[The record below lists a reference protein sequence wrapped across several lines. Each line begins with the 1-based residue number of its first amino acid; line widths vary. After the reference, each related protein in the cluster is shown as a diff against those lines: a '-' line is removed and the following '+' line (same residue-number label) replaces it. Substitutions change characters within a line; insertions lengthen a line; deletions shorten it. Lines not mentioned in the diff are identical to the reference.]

1 VKNGWNELDDLVIR
15 ALSSPERKNILR
27 IVGSYPEGVNY
38 TGILGETM
46 LSTGRLNYHLG
57 ELDGFLE
64 RDEERR
70 YRLTE
75 LGRKAVAVLELIKQ
89 DLDTGVLETLNTR
102 RADRLHWIRRRMD
115 AGYFVASAVL
125 LGITGLMGYFA
136 FVERDPVLAAFTP
149 VWGALSAGVI
159 YLMNRSQRK
168 DPERILWP
176 WSGLSGGSSEA
187 TRREDRHL
195 STQCLRLKI

>member
-1 VKNGWNELDDLVIR
+1 VKNDWNELDDLVIK

-27 IVGSYPEGVNY
+27 IVGGYPEGVNY

-75 LGRKAVAVLELIKQ
+75 LGRKAVAVLEFIKEGI
-89 DLDTGVLETLNTR
+89 DTGVLETLNTR
-102 RADRLHWIRRRMD
+102 RGERLRWIRRRMD
-115 AGYFVASAVL
+115 AGFYVASAVL

-136 FVERDPVLAAFTP
+136 FVERNPVLAAFTP
-149 VWGALSAGVI
+149 VWGVLSAALI
-159 YLMNRSQRK
+159 YLMNRSRRK
-168 DPERILWP
+168 DPERILWVVE
-176 WSGLSGGSSEA
+176 WLEWRLLGGYKE
-187 TRREDRHL
+187 RR
-195 STQCLRLKI
+195 

>member
-1 VKNGWNELDDLVIR
+1 MKNDWNELDDLVIR

-27 IVGSYPEGVNY
+27 IVGGYPEGVNY

-64 RDEERR
+64 RDEARR

-75 LGRKAVAVLELIKQ
+75 LGRKAVAVLEFIKK
-89 DLDTGVLETLNTR
+89 DIDTGALETLNTR
-102 RADRLHWIRRRMD
+102 RGERLRWIRRRMD
-115 AGYFVASAVL
+115 VGFYVASAVL
-125 LGITGLMGYFA
+125 LGVTGLMGYFA

-149 VWGALSAGVI
+149 VWGVLSAGLI
-159 YLMNRSQRK
+159 YLMNRSRKK
-168 DPERILWP
+168 DPERILWVVE
-176 WSGLSGGSSEA
+176 WLEWRLLGGYKE
-187 TRREDRHL
+187 R
-195 STQCLRLKI
+195 K

>member
-1 VKNGWNELDDLVIR
+1 MKNDWNELDDLVIR

-75 LGRKAVAVLELIKQ
+75 LGRKAVAVLEFIKEGI
-89 DLDTGVLETLNTR
+89 DTGILVTLNTR
-102 RADRLHWIRRRMD
+102 RGERLRWIRRRMD
-115 AGYFVASAVL
+115 AGFYVASAVL

-149 VWGALSAGVI
+149 VWGVFSAGLI
-159 YLMNRSQRK
+159 YLMNRSRRR
-168 DPERILWP
+168 DPERILWVVE
-176 WSGLSGGSSEA
+176 WLEWRLLGGYKE
-187 TRREDRHL
+187 RR
-195 STQCLRLKI
+195 

>member
-1 VKNGWNELDDLVIR
+1 VKNGWDELDDLVIR

-64 RDEERR
+64 KDEERR
-70 YRLTE
+70 YSLTE
-75 LGRKAVAVLELIKQ
+75 LDRKAVAVLEFIKK
-89 DLDTGVLETLNTR
+89 DIDTSVLETLNTR
-102 RADRLHWIRRRMD
+102 KAERLRWIRRRMD
-115 AGYFVASAVL
+115 AGYYVASAVL

-136 FVERDPVLAAFTP
+136 ITEADPVLAAFTP
-149 VWGALSAGVI
+149 VWGLMSVGLI
-159 YLMNRSQRK
+159 YLMNRSRK
-168 DPERILWP
+168 RDPERILWVVE
-176 WSGLSGGSSEA
+176 WLEWRLLGGYKE
-187 TRREDRHL
+187 RR
-195 STQCLRLKI
+195 

>member
-1 VKNGWNELDDLVIR
+1 VKNDWNELDDLVIR

-75 LGRKAVAVLELIKQ
+75 LGRKAGAVLEFIKEGI
-89 DLDTGVLETLNTR
+89 DTGILVTLNTR
-102 RADRLHWIRRRMD
+102 RGERLRWIRRRMD
-115 AGYFVASAVL
+115 AGFYVASAVL

-149 VWGALSAGVI
+149 VWGVFSAGLI
-159 YLMNRSQRK
+159 YLMNRSRRR
-168 DPERILWP
+168 DPERILWVVE
-176 WSGLSGGSSEA
+176 WLEWRLLGGYKE
-187 TRREDRHL
+187 RR
-195 STQCLRLKI
+195 

>member
-1 VKNGWNELDDLVIR
+1 MIR
-15 ALSSPERKNILR
+15 ALSSPERKKILR

-75 LGRKAVAVLELIKQ
+75 LGRKAVAVLEFIKE
-89 DLDTGVLETLNTR
+89 DIDTGVLETLNTR
-102 RADRLHWIRRRMD
+102 RGERLRWIRRRMD
-115 AGYFVASAVL
+115 MGFYFASAVL

-136 FVERDPVLAAFTP
+136 YVERDPVLAAFTP
-149 VWGALSAGVI
+149 VWGVLSAGLI
-159 YLMNRSQRK
+159 YLMNRSRKK
-168 DPERILWP
+168 DPERILWVVE
-176 WSGLSGGSSEA
+176 WLEWRLLGGYKE
-187 TRREDRHL
+187 RR
-195 STQCLRLKI
+195 

>member
-27 IVGSYPEGVNY
+27 IVGSYSEGVNY

-75 LGRKAVAVLELIKQ
+75 LGRKAVAVLEFIKQ

-102 RADRLHWIRRRMD
+102 RADRLRWIRRRMD
-115 AGYFVASAVL
+115 AGYFVVSAVL

-159 YLMNRSQRK
+159 YLMNRSRMK
-168 DPERILWP
+168 DPERILWAVE
-176 WSGLSGGSSEA
+176 WLEWRLLGGYKE
-187 TRREDRHL
+187 RR
-195 STQCLRLKI
+195 

>member
-1 VKNGWNELDDLVIR
+1 MKNDWNELDDLVIR

-46 LSTGRLNYHLG
+46 LSTGRLNYYLG

-75 LGRKAVAVLELIKQ
+75 LGRKALAVLEFIKE
-89 DLDTGVLETLNTR
+89 DIDTGVLETLNTR
-102 RADRLHWIRRRMD
+102 RGGAAPLDQEAHGHGVLFCQRR
-115 AGYFVASAVL
+115 VARRNRVD
-125 LGITGLMGYFA
+125 GL
-136 FVERDPVLAAFTP
+136 
-149 VWGALSAGVI
+149 
-159 YLMNRSQRK
+159 
-168 DPERILWP
+168 
-176 WSGLSGGSSEA
+176 
-187 TRREDRHL
+187 
-195 STQCLRLKI
+195 LRLRRAGPGVSGVHPSLGGFVGGADLPDEPLAKEGP

>member
-1 VKNGWNELDDLVIR
+1 MKNVKNDWNELDDLVIK

-27 IVGSYPEGVNY
+27 IVASYPEGVNY

-75 LGRKAVAVLELIKQ
+75 LGRKAVAVLDFIKK
-89 DLDTGVLETLNTR
+89 DIDTSVLETLNTR
-102 RADRLHWIRRRMD
+102 RAERLRWIRRRMD
-115 AGYFVASAVL
+115 VGYYVVSAVL
-125 LGITGLMGYFA
+125 LSITGLMGYFTLA
-136 FVERDPVLAAFTP
+136 ERDPVLAAFTP
-149 VWGALSAGVI
+149 FWGLMSVGLI
-159 YLMNRSQRK
+159 YLMNRSRRR
-168 DPERILWP
+168 DPERILWVVE
-176 WSGLSGGSSEA
+176 WLEWRLLGGYKE
-187 TRREDRHL
+187 RR
-195 STQCLRLKI
+195 

>member
-1 VKNGWNELDDLVIR
+1 MKNDWDELDDLVIR

-64 RDEERR
+64 RDDERR

-75 LGRKAVAVLELIKQ
+75 LGRKAVAVLEFIKE
-89 DLDTGVLETLNTR
+89 DIDTGVLETLNTR
-102 RADRLHWIRRRMD
+102 RAERLRWIRRRMD
-115 AGYFVASAVL
+115 AGFYVVSAVL
-125 LGITGLMGYFA
+125 LGVTGLMGYFA

-149 VWGALSAGVI
+149 VLGVLAAGLI
-159 YLMNRSQRK
+159 YLMNRSRRR
-168 DPERILWP
+168 DPERILWVVE
-176 WSGLSGGSSEA
+176 WLEWRLLGGYKE
-187 TRREDRHL
+187 RR
-195 STQCLRLKI
+195 

>member
-1 VKNGWNELDDLVIR
+1 MKNHRNELDDLVIK

-70 YRLTE
+70 YSLTE
-75 LGRKAVAVLELIKQ
+75 LGKKAVAVLEFINK
-89 DLDTGVLETLNTR
+89 DIDTSFLETLNTR
-102 RADRLHWIRRRMD
+102 RSERLRWIRRRMD
-115 AGYFVASAVL
+115 VGYYVAGAML
-125 LGITGLMGYFA
+125 LGITSLMGYFA
-136 FVERDPVLAAFTP
+136 ITERAPVLAAFTP
-149 VWGALSAGVI
+149 VWGLMSVGLI
-159 YLMNRSQRK
+159 YLMNRSRK
-168 DPERILWP
+168 RDPERILWVFE
-176 WSGLSGGSSEA
+176 WFEWRLLGGYKE
-187 TRREDRHL
+187 RR
-195 STQCLRLKI
+195 

>member
-1 VKNGWNELDDLVIR
+1 MKNGWNELDDLVIK

-27 IVGSYPEGVNY
+27 IVGGYPEGVNY

-75 LGRKAVAVLELIKQ
+75 LGRKAVAVLEFIKEGI
-89 DLDTGVLETLNTR
+89 DTGVLETLNTR
-102 RADRLHWIRRRMD
+102 RGERLRWIRRRMD
-115 AGYFVASAVL
+115 AGFYFASAVL

-136 FVERDPVLAAFTP
+136 FVERNPVLAAFTP
-149 VWGALSAGVI
+149 VWGVLSAGLI
-159 YLMNRSQRK
+159 YLMNRSRKK
-168 DPERILWP
+168 DPERILWVVE
-176 WSGLSGGSSEA
+176 WLEWRLLGGYNE
-187 TRREDRHL
+187 RR
-195 STQCLRLKI
+195 

>member
-1 VKNGWNELDDLVIR
+1 MIK

-27 IVGSYPEGVNY
+27 IVGGYPEGVKY

-75 LGRKAVAVLELIKQ
+75 LGRKAVAVLEFIKEGI
-89 DLDTGVLETLNTR
+89 DTGVLETLNTR
-102 RADRLHWIRRRMD
+102 RGERLRWIRRRMD
-115 AGYFVASAVL
+115 AGFYVASAVL

-136 FVERDPVLAAFTP
+136 FVERNPVLAAFTP
-149 VWGALSAGVI
+149 VWGVLSAALI
-159 YLMNRSQRK
+159 YLMNRSRRK
-168 DPERILWP
+168 DPERILWVVE
-176 WSGLSGGSSEA
+176 WLEWRLLGGYKE
-187 TRREDRHL
+187 RR
-195 STQCLRLKI
+195 